1 MEINSDEGS
10 ELQSEKTVLVTI
22 IAKEIPLEGGCKG
35 CIAENSN
42 NLCLELPVCC
52 SSARK
57 DSKNVIF
64 VVKSQE

>member
-22 IAKEIPLEGGCKG
+22 IAKEIPLKDACKG

-42 NLCLELPVCC
+42 NLCL
-52 SSARK
+52 
-57 DSKNVIF
+57 
-64 VVKSQE
+64 